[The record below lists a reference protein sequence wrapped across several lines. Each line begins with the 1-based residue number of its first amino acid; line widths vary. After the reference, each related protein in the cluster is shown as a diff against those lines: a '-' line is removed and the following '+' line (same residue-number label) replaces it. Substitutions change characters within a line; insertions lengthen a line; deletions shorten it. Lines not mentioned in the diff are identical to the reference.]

1 MTLRGFCFTPSVL
14 IRVGVNTGPL
24 CGGIIALGHGAAF
37 PNRVAVTGDEVG
49 ENVILRRV
57 EMPE

>member
-1 MTLRGFCFTPSVL
+1 MALRGFHFTPSVL
-14 IRVGVNTGPL
+14 VRAGVNTGPL

-37 PNRVAVTGDEVG
+37 PNRVAVTVE
-49 ENVILRRV
+49 V